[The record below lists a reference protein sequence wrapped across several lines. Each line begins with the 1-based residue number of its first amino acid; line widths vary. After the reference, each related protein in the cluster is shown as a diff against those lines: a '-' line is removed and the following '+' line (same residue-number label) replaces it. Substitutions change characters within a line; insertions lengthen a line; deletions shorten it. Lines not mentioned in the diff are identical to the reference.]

1 MNEDNISNESVDLFA
16 SFDTSPASP
25 GMESLLQEQSEAAKN
40 IPKNVRFNR
49 AYDQTKVKA
58 ETLSK
63 YNTERFLEL
72 MQAVKT
78 ISNSIR
84 DGFPQE
90 LKIVPASNNVEPQTS
105 PAS

>member
-1 MNEDNISNESVDLFA
+1 MKTTLKTTLAMNLSTCL
-16 SFDTSPASP
+16 PA
-25 GMESLLQEQSEAAKN
+25 LTQHQHNQEWKAYFKN
-40 IPKNVRFNR
+40 NLKLKRPKKIPKNVRFNR

-58 ETLSK
+58 ENLSK

-72 MQAVKT
+72 MEAVKT

-90 LKIVPASNNVEPQTS
+90 L
-105 PAS
+105 

>member
-1 MNEDNISNESVDLFA
+1 MVEN
-16 SFDTSPASP
+16 
-25 GMESLLQEQSEAAKN
+25 
-40 IPKNVRFNR
+40 
-49 AYDQTKVKA
+49 
-58 ETLSK
+58 LSK

-72 MQAVKT
+72 MQVVKT

>member
-1 MNEDNISNESVDLFA
+1 MNEDNIEDNISNESVDLFA
-16 SFDTSPASP
+16 SFDTAPASP
-25 GMESLLQEQSEAAKN
+25 GMESLLQEQSEAAKK

-72 MQAVKT
+72 VEAVKT

-84 DGFPQE
+84 DYFPLE
-90 LKIVPASNNVEPQTS
+90 L
-105 PAS
+105 

>member
-1 MNEDNISNESVDLFA
+1 
-16 SFDTSPASP
+16 
-25 GMESLLQEQSEAAKN
+25 MESLLQEQSEAAKN